1 MQLKIESQIIYSGED
16 MKIYLCTMLEKT
28 GYNYMVDESK
38 RVITVFEK
46 PQSQKSE
53 DPVSLYVNRIFGLLM
68 SSPAFTETWCRKYP
82 SLIAEHKSD
91 WNTQLNDIE
100 KMNVIWNVLK
110 DYTANFLVNAYNVIN
125 FGVSNQRSINMNNEI
140 LEVIS
145 RYFDIREK
153 ADE

>member
-16 MKIYLCTMLEKT
+16 MKTYLRTMLEKA

-46 PQSQKSE
+46 SQSQKSE
-53 DPVSLYVNRIFGLLM
+53 DPVSLYVNHIFGLLM
-68 SSPAFTETWCRKYP
+68 GSPAFTETWCRKYP

-100 KMNVIWNVLK
+100 KMNLIWSVLK
-110 DYTANFLVNAYNVIN
+110 DYTADFLVNAYNAIN
-125 FGVSNQRSINMNNEI
+125 FGDSNQRYINMNNEI